1 MIYAVID
8 TNVFVSALLSRHP
21 DSATVQVVNAL
32 LKRGICPLYNQEIIV
47 EYQDVLHRAKF
58 HFPDEAIDCII
69 NAVQDLGVSA
79 ERIKSSETFPD
90 PKVIVFYE
98 VALSKDDAYL
108 VTGNT
113 KHFPKTPI
121 VVTPGEMLEILESKK
136 AKV

>member
-58 HFPDEAIDCII
+58 HFQI
-69 NAVQDLGVSA
+69 Q
-79 ERIKSSETFPD
+79 RILYS
-90 PKVIVFYE
+90 
-98 VALSKDDAYL
+98 
-108 VTGNT
+108 T
-113 KHFPKTPI
+113 K
-121 VVTPGEMLEILESKK
+121 
-136 AKV
+136 

>member
-32 LKRGICPLYNQEIIV
+32 LKHGICPLYSQEIIV
-47 EYQDVLHRAKF
+47 EYKDVLHRDKF
-58 HFPDEAIDCII
+58 RFPIEAIDYII
-69 NAVQDLGVSA
+69 NAVQDYGISA
-79 ERIKSSETFPD
+79 ERVISSEIFPD
-90 PKVIVFYE
+90 PKDIVFYE

-108 VTGNT
+108 VTGNI

-121 VVTPGEMLEILESKK
+121 VVTPVEMLKILKGQK
-136 AKV
+136 NKD